1 MDGEGDVVLHTVG
14 VDSDGRRGTGAGGRD
29 HLGSRVD
36 GVARPPD
43 TGDAG
48 APGAIDDREAGVIEL
63 AAELGEEVVTV
74 WGIDRP
80 DEHRSTGHDAAFGE
94 FDATQMIV
102 LNHESGDLA
111 THHAD
116 AASAAASPGESSWVW
131 AR

>member
-1 MDGEGDVVLHTVG
+1 MSSCTRSALMAMAAAEPAPAAVITWA
-14 VDSDGRRGTGAGGRD
+14 RG
-29 HLGSRVD
+29 VD

-74 WGIDRP
+74 WGVDRP
-80 DEHRSTGHDAAFGE
+80 DEHRSTGHDAAIGE
-94 FDATQMIV
+94 FDATQVIV
-102 LNHESGDLA
+102 LDHESGDLA
-111 THHAD
+111 MHDAD
-116 AASAAASPGESSWVW
+116 AAGVERRGL